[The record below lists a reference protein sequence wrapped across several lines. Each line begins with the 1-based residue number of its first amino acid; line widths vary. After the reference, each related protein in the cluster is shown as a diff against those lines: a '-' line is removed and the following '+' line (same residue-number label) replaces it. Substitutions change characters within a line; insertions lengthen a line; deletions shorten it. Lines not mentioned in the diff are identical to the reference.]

1 MKIIKTLPKEAC
13 LKLLE
18 NQPDLIGRQKKE
30 VDKYFEKVKCK
41 CGGNVSQIPMFMDQ
55 GGIKIPLFDD
65 ILPKYIAKCIKCG
78 SEFDPYT
85 GVVYKC

>member
-1 MKIIKTLPKEAC
+1 
-13 LKLLE
+13 
-18 NQPDLIGRQKKE
+18 
-30 VDKYFEKVKCK
+30 
-41 CGGNVSQIPMFMDQ
+41 MFMDQ